1 MNFSL
6 WISRRLSL
14 RRSSS
19 GSAGVVTA
27 IAGVALALMIM
38 EFTIAIVVGFKD
50 GIKERLAGFDAQIS
64 IVSPPGDSTIWVRK
78 TPQLQTTLHKT
89 LPEANASLAMRTPGL
104 IKTDDNFEAVIFLS
118 REGNSDFSFERGN
131 IIDGVW
137 PDYTNDTCRND
148 IVLSKHT
155 AAALDLSIGDKVY
168 TTFFVNGNIKL
179 RRNRIAGIYLSNFG
193 EYDQTVA
200 YASLPALQSIEGA
213 DSISGNRL
221 DIRGIDFDSIATQA
235 QLLQNALIDA
245 VVKKNIDTL
254 YPVDNITRTG
264 ALYFN
269 WLSLLDT
276 NVIVIFLLMMAVA
289 GLTLISSLFIL
300 ILDRIPMIGTLRALG
315 ASKPQIRKIFINMAM
330 RLVGIGMV
338 IGNVIGIGL
347 LVLQKHTHIIPL
359 DPEMYYLDSVPVE
372 INIWSMLALNFGVIA
387 VSWLILILPARLA
400 SNIDPAKTM
409 NYQ

>member
-6 WISRRLSL
+6 WVSRRLSL
-14 RRSSS
+14 RRSAS

-78 TPQLQTTLHKT
+78 TPQLQTTLHET
-89 LPEANASLAMRTPGL
+89 LPNANAGLAMRTPGL

-118 REGNSDFSFERGN
+118 REGDSDFSFERSN

-137 PDYTNDTCRND
+137 PDYANDTCRND

-155 AAALDLSIGDKVY
+155 ASALDLSVGDKVY
-168 TTFFVNGNIKL
+168 TTFFINGNVKL

-235 QLLQNALIDA
+235 QHLQNALIDA
-245 VVKKNIDTL
+245 VVKKNIETL

-276 NVIVIFLLMMAVA
+276 NVVVIFLLMMAVA

-330 RLVGIGMV
+330 RLVGIGMA
-338 IGNVIGIGL
+338 IGNIIGIGL
-347 LVLQKHTHIIPL
+347 LVLQKNTRIIPL

-372 INIWSMLALNFGVIA
+372 INIWSMLALNIGVIV